1 VFLIKNRS
9 KSHLLSS
16 IFLSFFLIG
25 CSTQNTS
32 LISFCESIKD
42 KEAWA
47 LTVWKE
53 SIQIYNA
60 TNAGINNPVIGVQD
74 CQINAFCT
82 QVHLKNLNSNFKD
95 LSFVYSNKT
104 NNESIDSLLTQ
115 IKTFGYGDSLDKN
128 LESTAQLSLIFD
140 KLNMECSQIN

>member
-1 VFLIKNRS
+1 MFLIKRS
-9 KSHLLSS
+9 RKSHLLSS
-16 IFLSFFLIG
+16 IFLSFLLIG
-25 CSTQNTS
+25 CSTQNTN
-32 LISFCESIKD
+32 LISLCTSIKD

-47 LTVWKE
+47 LDVWKE

-104 NNESIDSLLTQ
+104 NNEIIDTLLTQ
-115 IKTFGYGDSLDKN
+115 IQTFGYGDSLDKN

-140 KLNMECSQIN
+140 KLNKECNQVN

>member
-1 VFLIKNRS
+1 MFLIKNSR
-9 KSHLLSS
+9 KIHLLSS
-16 IFLSFFLIG
+16 IFLSFLLIG
-25 CSTQNTS
+25 CSTQNTN
-32 LISFCESIKD
+32 LISLCASIKD

-47 LTVWKE
+47 LAVWKE

-104 NNESIDSLLTQ
+104 NNENIDTLLTQ
-115 IKTFGYGDSLDKN
+115 IQTFGYGDSLDKN
-128 LESTAQLSLIFD
+128 LESSAQLSLIFD
-140 KLNMECSQIN
+140 KLNKECNQVN